1 MTSEKTSPLKL
12 FGTWS
17 SSYTHRVQLAL
28 KLKGL
33 EFEYVEE
40 DLSAKSPSLLLY
52 NPVHQ
57 KVPVLLHGGRPL
69 AESIVILQYIDETW
83 RESPLMP
90 RTPTREPSSASGATS
105 LTIRVLTGLY
115 DGGRPAGRAVA
126 AVFRTTAEE
135 QKAAVAEV
143 HQNLAVMEGELRE
156 GHFKGRRFFGGEK
169 LGLLDVVVGC
179 GSFWLSIF
187 EEVADVKLIDEESFP
202 LFHGWLRQFEAQ
214 EAVKETIPPPTGF
227 WSTPG
232 KSAIISSA
240 YHPKSKPPAMTA
252 AELTLTLRRTRMADK
267 LGLL

>member
-90 RTPTREPSSASGATS
+90 EDPYERAIVRFWCHFSDDK
-105 LTIRVLTGLY
+105 L
-115 DGGRPAGRAVA
+115 AGAVA

-143 HQNLAVMEGELRE
+143 HQNLAVIEGELRE

-187 EEVADVKLIDEESFP
+187 EEVAEVKLIDEESFP

-214 EAVKETIPPPTGF
+214 EAVKETIPPADRLLEYAREVRHYLV
-227 WSTPG
+227 SL
-232 KSAIISSA
+232 SSQVKA
-240 YHPKSKPPAMTA
+240 TSDDSGRVNVDP
-252 AELTLTLRRTRMADK
+252 EEDK
-267 LGLL
+267 DG